1 MRIVVFVFGIIIFG
15 IGLLMTQMYPHYAG
29 IRMFW
34 SGITVVAVG
43 LITSAFTLITDPDW
57 YL

>member
-1 MRIVVFVFGIIIFG
+1 MRIVIFVFGLIIFG

-29 IRMFW
+29 IKMFW
-34 SGITVVAVG
+34 SGIGVVVAG
-43 LITSAFTLITDPDW
+43 LATSVLTLVSDPDF